1 MGKDLDINNKIQKY
15 IEDLSKKLHPVQSEI
30 IAYNESLGDI
40 KRMQIAVSQCH
51 FLELITKISK
61 AKKILEIGTFTGLST
76 LSMSLGLPDDG
87 KLVSLDKNTETNSKA
102 QSFFK
107 KANQDKKIQT
117 IVKPALET
125 LEEFK
130 NDNLIFDIIFIDAD
144 KDNYINYYDKV
155 IQMTKPNGLIIIDN
169 VLWHG
174 EVADTVNNEKFTKII
189 RDFNTYVKNDKR
201 TEQVILPLG
210 DGLTICS
217 KL

>member
-1 MGKDLDINNKIQKY
+1 MGKDLDINIKIQNY
-15 IEDLSKKLHPVQSEI
+15 IQDLSKELHPVQSEI
-30 IAYNESLGDI
+30 ISYNETLGDI

-51 FLELITKISK
+51 FLELITKISN

-76 LSMSLGLPDDG
+76 LSMAIGLPDDG
-87 KLVSLDKNTETNSKA
+87 SLIALDKNIETNLKA
-102 QSFFK
+102 QVFFK
-107 KANQDKKIQT
+107 KANQDKKIKT
-117 IVKPALET
+117 IIKPALET
-125 LEEFK
+125 LEEFI

-144 KDNYINYYDKV
+144 KNNYKNYYNKV
-155 IQMTKPNGLIIIDN
+155 IQMTKQGGLIIIDN

-174 EVADTVNNEKFTKII
+174 EVADEENNEKFTNII

-201 TEQVILPLG
+201 TEQIILPLG

>member
-1 MGKDLDINNKIQKY
+1 MGKDLDINIKIQNY
-15 IEDLSKKLHPVQSEI
+15 IQDLSKELHPVQSEI
-30 IAYNESLGDI
+30 ISYNETLGDI

-51 FLELITKISK
+51 FLELITKISN

-76 LSMSLGLPDDG
+76 LSMALGLPDDG
-87 KLVSLDKNTETNSKA
+87 NLITLDKNIETNLKA

-107 KANQDKKIQT
+107 KANQDKKIKT

-144 KDNYINYYDKV
+144 KNNYKNYYDKV
-155 IQMTKPNGLIIIDN
+155 IQMTKQGGLIIIDN

-174 EVADTVNNEKFTKII
+174 EVADEKNNEKFTNII

-201 TEQVILPLG
+201 TEQISLPLG

>member
-1 MGKDLDINNKIQKY
+1 MGKDLDINIKIQNY
-15 IEDLSKKLHPVQSEI
+15 IQDLSKELHPIQKEI
-30 IAYNESLGDI
+30 ISYNESLGDI

-51 FLELITKISK
+51 FLELITKISN

-76 LSMSLGLPDDG
+76 LSMAIGLPDDG
-87 KLVSLDKNTETNSKA
+87 SLIALDKNIETNLKA
-102 QSFFK
+102 QGFFK
-107 KANQDKKIQT
+107 KANLDKKIKT

-125 LEEFK
+125 LEEFT

-144 KDNYINYYDKV
+144 KNNYKNYYDKV
-155 IQMTKPNGLIIIDN
+155 IKMTKQGGLIIIDN

-174 EVADTVNNEKFTKII
+174 EVADEKNNEKYTNII

-201 TEQVILPLG
+201 TEQIILPLG

>member
-1 MGKDLDINNKIQKY
+1 MGKDLDINIKIQNY
-15 IEDLSKKLHPVQSEI
+15 IQDLSKELHPVQSEI
-30 IAYNESLGDI
+30 ISYNETLGDI

-51 FLELITKISK
+51 FLELITKISN

-76 LSMSLGLPDDG
+76 LSMALGLPDDG
-87 KLVSLDKNTETNSKA
+87 NLITLDKNIETNLKA

-107 KANQDKKIQT
+107 KANQDKKIKT

-125 LEEFK
+125 LEEFT

-144 KDNYINYYDKV
+144 KNNYKNYYNKV
-155 IQMTKPNGLIIIDN
+155 IQMTKQGGLIIIDN

-174 EVADTVNNEKFTKII
+174 EVADDKNNEKFTKII

-201 TEQVILPLG
+201 TQQIILPLG

>member
-1 MGKDLDINNKIQKY
+1 MGKDLDINIKIQNY
-15 IEDLSKKLHPVQSEI
+15 IQDLSKELHPVQSEI
-30 IAYNESLGDI
+30 ISYNETLGDI

-51 FLELITKISK
+51 FLELITKISN

-76 LSMSLGLPDDG
+76 LSMALGLPDDG
-87 KLVSLDKNTETNSKA
+87 NLITLDKNIETNLKA

-107 KANQDKKIQT
+107 KSNQDKKIKT

-125 LEEFK
+125 LEEFT

-144 KDNYINYYDKV
+144 KNNYKNYYNKV
-155 IQMTKPNGLIIIDN
+155 IQMTKQDGLIIIDN

-174 EVADTVNNEKFTKII
+174 EVADDKNNEKFTKII

-201 TEQVILPLG
+201 TQQIILPLG